1 MVRLKQ
7 NIKHKIKKQDG
18 EFIGAMMAP
27 FAASLIAPVASLLI
41 NLITGKWPT
50 RARKGQE
57 DGILQLLALPLMMKV
72 LGKGVR
78 RAGKG
83 YNNTN
88 KNF

>member
-41 NLITGKWPT
+41 NLITGK
-50 RARKGQE
+50 
-57 DGILQLLALPLMMKV
+57 
-72 LGKGVR
+72 
-78 RAGKG
+78 
-83 YNNTN
+83 
-88 KNF
+88 